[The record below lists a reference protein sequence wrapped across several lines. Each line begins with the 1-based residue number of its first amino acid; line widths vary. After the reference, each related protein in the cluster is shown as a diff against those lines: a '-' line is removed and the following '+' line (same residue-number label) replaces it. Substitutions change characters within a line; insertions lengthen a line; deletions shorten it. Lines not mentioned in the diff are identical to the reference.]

1 MSLMTL
7 AERAGVN
14 QANVSRLETG
24 QAPRSTMASLT
35 RIAEVLGVDPLLLY
49 KAAGIT
55 EPQAGLPSFQPYLRA
70 KYGHLPKDKLE
81 ELNRFFETIEAE
93 QEQKRAAAPKRSP
106 KAAR

>member
-7 AERAGVN
+7 AKRAGVN

-35 RIAEVLGVDPLLLY
+35 RIAEVLGVDPLRLY

-55 EPQAGLPSFQPYLRA
+55 EPEASLPSLRPYLRA
-70 KYGHLPKDKLE
+70 KYGHLPKAKLD
-81 ELNRFFETIEAE
+81 ELAAFMETIEAE
-93 QEQKRAAAPKRSP
+93 QAEKRTTKRASTSR
-106 KAAR
+106 R